1 MELGRE
7 HIKEMYM
14 HTHYGAES
22 IASYIGTSR
31 ARLNRAIQ
39 KELNMSVQQYLV
51 ETRPDSIFLD
61 MWRCAALSLL
71 VFPIA
76 APYYGAV

>member
-31 ARLNRAIQ
+31 ARLNCAIQ

-51 ETRPDSIFLD
+51 ETRPDGIFLD

-76 APYYGAV
+76 AP